1 MLHQSHIGSWGPNL
15 PWAAN
20 SRVST
25 TIDGTV
31 VVFAI
36 PTDTVGTNFSTTGN
50 NSTNSST
57 PTNTTAA
64 SIVSSSISTNLWAP
78 ETMVVSGVGGG
89 FVAPAT
95 NTVTAPSAPTTE
107 TPAGNSS
114 PPVSPSLLGGVLG
127 GVAGLAF
134 ILVVILYLIRR
145 HKREVAAVARDDA
158 GYGGPL
164 GSSGGN
170 PMTEGSS
177 TTPFALAGS
186 FFARHSRTS
195 RVSESSEAPTVLSET
210 GFYKISGRKLPPVL
224 GGPRPGYGSTRSAG
238 ASSSYPDEDG
248 GGWVGGSGT
257 VASTPSIAGPS
268 RYSSIAS
275 ASPTI
280 SNAPMSSI
288 TPVPAPVSAAHIH
301 MGSSMAPPPPRIQ
314 EEASESDT
322 ESTHQLPRPPLFP
335 RQLSAVS
342 IGSAGK
348 DPVGRSLPSHDGSR
362 ASRFTEDIV

>member
-1 MLHQSHIGSWGPNL
+1 MFIL
-15 PWAAN
+15 A
-20 SRVST
+20 
-25 TIDGTV
+25 
-31 VVFAI
+31 F
-36 PTDTVGTNFSTTGN
+36 TTGAGGSTRTGN
-50 NSTNSST
+50 SSTDSSTSSNSTNT
-57 PTNTTAA
+57 
-64 SIVSSSISTNLWAP
+64 SSILTDLTATT
-78 ETMVVSGVGGG
+78 EVVGGVGGG
-89 FVAPAT
+89 SVAATSNPVAAPPAAT
-95 NTVTAPSAPTTE
+95 DMPP
-107 TPAGNSS
+107 GNSN

-134 ILVVILYLIRR
+134 ILVAILFLIRR

-170 PMTEGSS
+170 LMTEGSS

-186 FFARHSRTS
+186 FFARHSRAS

-210 GFYKISGRKLPPVL
+210 GFYKVSGRKLPPVL

-238 ASSSYPDEDG
+238 GSSSYPDEDG
-248 GGWVGGSGT
+248 GT
-257 VASTPSIAGPS
+257 VASTPSVAGPS

-288 TPVPAPVSAAHIH
+288 TPAPILVSATH

-314 EEASESDT
+314 EEASESDA
-322 ESTHQLPRPPLFP
+322 ESTHKLPRPPLFP
-335 RQLSAVS
+335 RQLSAISV
-342 IGSAGK
+342 GSAGK
-348 DPVGRSLPSHDGSR
+348 DGVGRSLPSHDGSR

>member
-1 MLHQSHIGSWGPNL
+1 MSYTRSISCR
-15 PWAAN
+15 PWCTNFLWVAN
-20 SRVST
+20 TGVST

-31 VVFAI
+31 FVFAL
-36 PTDTVGTNFSTTGN
+36 PTGTGGSNFSTRIG
-50 NSTNSST
+50 NSST
-57 PTNTTAA
+57 
-64 SIVSSSISTNLWAP
+64 SSSSSNNTSTISIELLATTT
-78 ETMVVSGVGGG
+78 EVVGGNG
-89 FVAPAT
+89 GGSVAPTA
-95 NTVTAPSAPTTE
+95 NTATAPSPAAAE
-107 TPAGNSS
+107 APAGNNS

-134 ILVVILYLIRR
+134 VLVAILFLIRR
-145 HKREVAAVARDDA
+145 HKREVAAIARDDA

-164 GSSGGN
+164 GLSGGN

-186 FFARHSRTS
+186 FFARHSRAS

-210 GFYKISGRKLPPVL
+210 GFYKVSGRRLPPVL

-238 ASSSYPDEDG
+238 GSSSYPDEDG
-248 GGWVGGSGT
+248 GT
-257 VASTPSIAGPS
+257 VASTPSVAGPS

-280 SNAPMSSI
+280 SNAPMSSS
-288 TPVPAPVSAAHIH
+288 TAPVLVSATHPH

-322 ESTHQLPRPPLFP
+322 ESTHKFPRPPLFP
-335 RQLSAVS
+335 RQLSS
-342 IGSAGK
+342 ISVGSVGK
-348 DPVGRSLPSHDGSR
+348 DGVGRSLPSHDGSR

>member
-1 MLHQSHIGSWGPNL
+1 MFVLVFPTGTGGSI
-15 PWAAN
+15 
-20 SRVST
+20 R
-25 TIDGTV
+25 
-31 VVFAI
+31 
-36 PTDTVGTNFSTTGN
+36 TGN
-50 NSTNSST
+50 NSSTSNS
-57 PTNTTAA
+57 TNT
-64 SIVSSSISTNLWAP
+64 SSILTDLATTT
-78 ETMVVSGVGGG
+78 EVVGGVGGG
-89 FVAPAT
+89 SVAPT
-95 NTVTAPSAPTTE
+95 SNPPVAPSTE
-107 TPAGNSS
+107 MPPGNSS

-134 ILVVILYLIRR
+134 ILVAILFLIRR
-145 HKREVAAVARDDA
+145 HKREVAAIARDDA

-170 PMTEGSS
+170 PMVEGSS

-186 FFARHSRTS
+186 FFARHSRAS

-210 GFYKISGRKLPPVL
+210 GFYKVSGRKLPPVL

-238 ASSSYPDEDG
+238 GSSSYPDEDG
-248 GGWVGGSGT
+248 GT
-257 VASTPSIAGPS
+257 VASTPSVAGPS

-288 TPVPAPVSAAHIH
+288 APAPILVSATH

-322 ESTHQLPRPPLFP
+322 ESTHKLPRPPLFP
-335 RQLSAVS
+335 RQLSAISV
-342 IGSAGK
+342 GSAGK
-348 DPVGRSLPSHDGSR
+348 DGVGRSLPSHDGSR